1 MPMRVLVVDDE
12 KNLVHAVEHSLVD
25 LGYSVTC
32 AHLLEEALQVANDET
47 FDAALLDV
55 NLGNEVVYPLADLLA
70 AHGTQLIF
78 ATARKRKE
86 LPERFRRDPLI
97 VKPYDLSTVLGEL
110 RAVQARAEA

>member
-1 MPMRVLVVDDE
+1 MRVLVVDDE
-12 KNLVHAVEHSLVD
+12 RNLVHAVEHSLGD
-25 LGYSVTC
+25 LGYTVTC
-32 AHLLEEALQVANDET
+32 AHLLDDAMRVANDET

-55 NLGNEVVYPLADLLA
+55 NLGDESVYPLADLLA

-86 LPERFRRDPLI
+86 LPERFRQDPLI

-110 RAVQARAEA
+110 RAVKPKQP